1 MADVGGAS
9 GLPGGD
15 RFRAIMAAVV
25 PEAVALTDDEWRA
38 AAAIIARAIAARP
51 AGIRR
56 QLALFVRALDLVS
69 LVRHGRVLRAVST
82 AERTRLLDSL
92 ARSRL
97 LALRRGVWGVRTLAF
112 MGFYARPEAARAIGY
127 RASPAGWSARREP
140 SNTE

>member
-1 MADVGGAS
+1 
-9 GLPGGD
+9 
-15 RFRAIMAAVV
+15 MAAVV

-38 AAAIIARAIAARP
+38 AASIIARAIAPRP
-51 AGIRR
+51 AGVRR

-97 LALRRGVWGVRTLAF
+97 LALRRGVWGVRTLAL

>member
-1 MADVGGAS
+1 
-9 GLPGGD
+9 
-15 RFRAIMAAVV
+15 MAAVV

-38 AAAIIARAIAARP
+38 AASIIARAIAVRP

-127 RASPAGWSARREP
+127 RASPAGWSARRAP
-140 SNTE
+140 PDTE